1 MGFLMTSLLAYHSED
16 EDLGSQ
22 ISLMEYSGCSIG
34 IESEDILD
42 FLFQNMDSCKLTV
55 NRNKD
60 FVEGSI
66 CNGTQAIGW
75 HVNESSRRFQRFE
88 AGMSGFAFNS
98 IIIWDPKRW
107 HRPTPEPV
115 RQLEIV
121 KDGFQVCTF
130 IEQVVEDE
138 SQMEGLSEDCSGV
151 MAWHLQLQFHIPGSI
166 SLPIDITRA
175 SDMVPN
181 LDLILLAFLYG
192 CFIACVVGAIIFAI
206 LNALLL
212 AFSIT
217 LFSIAII
224 DLQDLFSFVSRFA
237 VPLKENLE
245 LGFALLVCTAMYYA
259 IGAMM
264 ASKPVFERMVSE
276 FKVKAR
282 HVLSH
287 LEVLATSC

>member
-1 MGFLMTSLLAYHSED
+1 MA
-16 EDLGSQ
+16 
-22 ISLMEYSGCSIG
+22 SG
-34 IESEDILD
+34 
-42 FLFQNMDSCKLTV
+42 
-55 NRNKD
+55 
-60 FVEGSI
+60 
-66 CNGTQAIGW
+66 
-75 HVNESSRRFQRFE
+75 
-88 AGMSGFAFNS
+88 
-98 IIIWDPKRW
+98 
-107 HRPTPEPV
+107 TPEPI

-121 KDGFQVCTF
+121 KDGFQQHAIDATSF
-130 IEQVVEDE
+130 RA
-138 SQMEGLSEDCSGV
+138 L
-151 MAWHLQLQFHIPGSI
+151 PRI
-166 SLPIDITRA
+166 SFKRAITA

-181 LDLILLAFLYG
+181 LDLILLASLYG

-212 AFSIT
+212 AFSLT

-237 VPLKENLE
+237 VSLKENLE

-264 ASKPVFERMVSE
+264 ASKPVFQRMVSE

>member
-1 MGFLMTSLLAYHSED
+1 MDLSVNPMSKQRAFSFEVVSATGNFNKHQDMTRNATTMAESGGLVNNTPLDHN
-16 EDLGSQ
+16 
-22 ISLMEYSGCSIG
+22 SLMEYSGCSIG

-42 FLFQNMDSCKLTV
+42 FLY
-55 NRNKD
+55 
-60 FVEGSI
+60 
-66 CNGTQAIGW
+66 
-75 HVNESSRRFQRFE
+75 
-88 AGMSGFAFNS
+88 
-98 IIIWDPKRW
+98 
-107 HRPTPEPV
+107 
-115 RQLEIV
+115 
-121 KDGFQVCTF
+121 
-130 IEQVVEDE
+130 
-138 SQMEGLSEDCSGV
+138 
-151 MAWHLQLQFHIPGSI
+151 
-166 SLPIDITRA
+166 ITRA

-181 LDLILLAFLYG
+181 LDLILLASLYG

-212 AFSIT
+212 AFSLT

-237 VPLKENLE
+237 VSLKENLE